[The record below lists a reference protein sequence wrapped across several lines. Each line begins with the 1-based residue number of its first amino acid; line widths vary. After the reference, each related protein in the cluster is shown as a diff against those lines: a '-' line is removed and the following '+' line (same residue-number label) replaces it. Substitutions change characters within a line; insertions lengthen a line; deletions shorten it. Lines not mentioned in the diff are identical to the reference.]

1 VTPVPEGP
9 FAGVRVLELTS
20 AGAGRTAGMLLAD
33 LGADVARILPGGRA
47 PTGWTP
53 EDLCLDRGK
62 QLVTGRDAG
71 SAGELRRLALAAD
84 VVLDDATPG
93 TSVPGL
99 GPAGLL
105 AARPSLVHV
114 ALPPHGTRGRWRDLP
129 ADPLLLG
136 ALGGFATHHPAH
148 EPGRPVASVVPL
160 VGAVQGALAAVA
172 AAAGL
177 LGVHTSGHGRALEVS
192 GLHASAACLGTMM
205 TEGLDVERLFSPG
218 SRLPGSPNFRTYRC
232 ADGRFLHLA
241 ALTADF
247 FLRALDVL
255 DRMDVLVL
263 PEVYGEFAALRSGQ
277 VDAIMAK
284 VTQQEQAEQLA
295 ADGRFTVVTERPTS
309 WYAMYL
315 DTALAP
321 LDDVRVRRALNY
333 AVDREAID
341 AAVFDGNCAPTSQPL
356 QEGVV
361 GHSPAVGY
369 THDRQRARELLA
381 EAGLG
386 GGVTLTAVTSAVSA
400 SQLALA
406 QVLQAQL
413 GEVGIRLD
421 VRGMDFTQ
429 AVADFRDRKAHG
441 FIGSHPG
448 VADPGMTVSDA
459 YLSAFFPGPLP
470 EGYEDLLARAADST
484 KPADERRA
492 LLEAA
497 SATASEHA
505 LDLYLCGYSASFVS
519 TPDITGFDAM
529 TAPDQGGPFDLRY
542 VGRAEAP

>member
-1 VTPVPEGP
+1 MTPPRSRRTPPVRSPRVAFAALFGVAALLLAGCGGGSAGGGSGAASTTLRMAWQLPPMPFDPHTTVSTIGAFPYLSLVYDRLTQIAPGPAGPVVAPMLATGWEQSPDGRTVTFTLRDDAVFHDGTPVD
-9 FAGVRVLELTS
+9 ATAVRDTLRRAAT
-20 AGAGRTAGMLLAD
+20 
-33 LGADVARILPGGRA
+33 LPGSTVAGDRRVVQDVQA
-47 PTGWTP
+47 PDPRTVVLSLSRPATDVLFTLATSVGSVLSP
-53 EDLCLDRGK
+53 AALRGE
-62 QLVTGRDAG
+62 VDPATTDAG
-71 SAGELRRLALAAD
+71 SGPYRLGELKLGDRVVYERAEGYWDPAAQQSSRIEILGIPDDNARL
-84 VVLDDATPG
+84 
-93 TSVPGL
+93 
-99 GPAGLL
+99 
-105 AARPSLVHV
+105 
-114 ALPPHGTRGRWRDLP
+114 
-129 ADPLLLG
+129 
-136 ALGGFATHHPAH
+136 
-148 EPGRPVASVVPL
+148 
-160 VGAVQGALAAVA
+160 
-172 AAAGL
+172 
-177 LGVHTSGHGRALEVS
+177 
-192 GLHASAACLGTMM
+192 
-205 TEGLDVERLFSPG
+205 
-218 SRLPGSPNFRTYRC
+218 N
-232 ADGRFLHLA
+232 
-241 ALTADF
+241 
-247 FLRALDVL
+247 
-255 DRMDVLVL
+255 
-263 PEVYGEFAALRSGQ
+263 ALRSGQ

-361 GHSPAVGY
+361 GHAPAVGY

-386 GGVTLTAVTSAVSA
+386 GGVTLTAVTSGVSA

-542 VGRAEAP
+542 VGRAEAS